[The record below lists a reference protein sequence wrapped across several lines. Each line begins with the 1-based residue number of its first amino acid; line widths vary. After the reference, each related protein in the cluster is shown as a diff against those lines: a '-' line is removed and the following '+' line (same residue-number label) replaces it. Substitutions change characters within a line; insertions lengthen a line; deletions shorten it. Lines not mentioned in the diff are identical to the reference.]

1 MSDKI
6 KKVIERNKVAFIL
19 VTILWVALAITFIM
33 PVTCGSYAATRSG
46 GFDMDAFFNYFS
58 RAVANIGDGF
68 QSMVKHNLLF
78 TYLKNLLGLTLL
90 YILVIV
96 VGIIRTMP
104 KHRYDDIEHGSSDWS
119 SHGEQYQILNRKE
132 GILLAENNYLPV
144 DKRGNVNVLVVGGS
158 GSGKSASYS
167 IPNAYQMLGS
177 YVFTDPKGE
186 LYDRTAGYLKQHGYK
201 IKVLNL
207 VHPQYSDGY
216 NPIMH
221 VSSEIDVDVIANT
234 IVKGQKVEGGGSDP
248 FWDDSAEMLLKA
260 LIYYLMA
267 KRPDEEQNLASCA
280 ELVRAANAN
289 GGSNLLTELISEL
302 PYDHPARMNYKSIEI
317 APEKTY
323 SSILSTLQSKLGKF
337 DSKEIA
343 ELTSTDT
350 IDFEEI
356 GSQKTAVYVIS
367 SDTHTAYDFLLT
379 IFFSQ
384 MIQQLYDF
392 ADNNGGQLKVPT
404 YFILDEFANIGRIP
418 DFDKKISTSRSR
430 KISFSVIL
438 QNLDQ
443 LEAIYEKSNETIIGN
458 CDTHLFLGSNSQK
471 TVEYFSKALGEK
483 TISHNSVSTS
493 RDKAH
498 QKTGTSASDQIMAR
512 ALMTPDELRRMDN
525 DLCIIF
531 EKGIKPVKANKFY
544 YFKHSMA
551 KDLKKLEI
559 SHNDI
564 GEIERGNWR
573 KFNPYNPYVDEEEK
587 NVANDLKID
596 SLDDLFDDE
605 EDFKVDTNEN
615 KKEKTSEKKD
625 LDSEKIAPIL
635 PMETEEDEDDEYE
648 YDLQKE
654 LEAKFDELFGP
665 IDDDD

>member
-1 MSDKI
+1 MNDKI

-132 GILLAENNYLPV
+132 GIILAENNYLPV

-587 NVANDLKID
+587 DVANDLKID

>member
-1 MSDKI
+1 MNYKLEGAL
-6 KKVIERNKVAFIL
+6 KKSRTTIIVAIILWLLLAIVFVMPLTCGIYQIELLGKFDLDAFITVFTKTVSNL
-19 VTILWVALAITFIM
+19 GVGFKAIFEH
-33 PVTCGSYAATRSG
+33 
-46 GFDMDAFFNYFS
+46 
-58 RAVANIGDGF
+58 NI
-68 QSMVKHNLLF
+68 VLK
-78 TYLKNLLGLTLL
+78 YLKNLLGFTLF
-90 YILVIV
+90 YSIFIVI
-96 VGIIRTMP
+96 GIIRVMP
-104 KHRYDDIEHGSSDWS
+104 KHRYDNIEHGSSDWS
-119 SHGEQYQILNRKE
+119 EHGEQYQILSKKA
-132 GILLAENNYLPV
+132 GIILAENNYLPL

-186 LYDRTAGYLKQHGYK
+186 LYDRTAGFLKQHGYK

-216 NPIMH
+216 NPLMH

-234 IVKGQKVEGGGSDP
+234 IVKGQKTDSGGSDP

-267 KRPDEEQNLASCA
+267 TRPDEEQNLASCA
-280 ELVRAANAN
+280 ELVRAANTN
-289 GGSNLLTELISEL
+289 GGSNLLTDLMSQL

-356 GSQKTAVYVIS
+356 GSQRTAVYVIS
-367 SDTHTAYDFLLT
+367 SDTHGAYDFLLT
-379 IFFSQ
+379 IFFAQ

-392 ADNNGGQLKVPT
+392 ADNNGGRLKEST

-430 KISFSVIL
+430 GISFSVIL

-443 LEAIYEKSNETIIGN
+443 LEGIYDKAYETIIGN
-458 CDTHLFLGSNSQK
+458 CDTHVFLGSNSQK

-483 TISHNSVSTS
+483 TISHESISTN
-493 RDKAH
+493 RDKGH
-498 QKTGTSASDQIMAR
+498 NKTGSSDSSQIMAR

-531 EKGIKPVKANKFY
+531 EKGLKPIKAPKY
-544 YFKHSMA
+544 YYYKKPMA
-551 KDLKKLEI
+551 KELASVEI

-564 GEIERGNWR
+564 GEIERGTWR
-573 KFNPYNPYVDEEEK
+573 KINPYNPYVEVDENNK
-587 NVANDLKID
+587 ANDLKVE
-596 SLDDLFDDE
+596 SLDDLFEDDLE
-605 EDFKVDTNEN
+605 EEQEKVSVTSKKNEDFQLSGSESIG
-615 KKEKTSEKKD
+615 KED
-625 LDSEKIAPIL
+625 APVLPMDSE
-635 PMETEEDEDDEYE
+635 EEE

-665 IDDDD
+665 IDDN